1 MAWTVRPRKPNGLDR
16 FLEQRAS
23 VIDYARRQGWGDL
36 VSVGESGDRV
46 CFNFA
51 DGSQFFWLPP
61 SDPTTDARP
70 GGLHDNTQG
79 TTLR

>member
-1 MAWTVRPRKPNGLDR
+1 MAWQVVPRKPNGLDR

-23 VIDYARRQGWGDL
+23 VIDYARRQGWGEL
-36 VSVGESGDRV
+36 VSVGENGDCFV
-46 CFNFA
+46 FNFP
-51 DGSQFFWLPP
+51 GGQFFWRPP
-61 SDPTTDARP
+61 SDPPTDARP